1 MENKHP
7 KGYDNPQAWEKFED
21 KPKTIIIDK
30 ESVTNEIIDIDDVI
44 DVEEIQQND
53 DFSDVLQLTEY
64 NDTPNGVA
72 TRDSFVIAE
81 YKDIN
86 VELVQKNHESEAKS
100 FVNKITKF
108 VLDFNDLTL
117 TEEHKSYLKDI
128 GNLQLQHLGD
138 IMYLVDINRQMLN
151 NIISRVNATQAEDY
165 SIINTY
171 NNLVNQHLRLIK
183 ELQTTYKS
191 IPSVMK
197 KMRAE
202 VMCNQE
208 LSEKSQDN
216 DEMITSEFGDT
227 HFNNS
232 KQMLRTLIEKNKEKQ

>member
-7 KGYDNPQAWEKFED
+7 KGYDNPKAWEKFED

-30 ESVTNEIIDIDDVI
+30 DSVQNEIVDIDDI
-44 DVEEIQQND
+44 IYTEEIQND
-53 DFSDVLQLTEY
+53 DFNEVLQLTEY
-64 NDTPNGVA
+64 NDTSTNIA

-86 VELVQKNHESEAKS
+86 VEIVQKSHELEAKK
-100 FVNKITKF
+100 FVSKITKF
-108 VLDFNDLTL
+108 VLEFNDLAL
-117 TEEHKSYLKDI
+117 TEEHKSYLQDI
-128 GNLQLQHLGD
+128 GNLQLQHLSD

-208 LSEKSQDN
+208 LQEKNSDN
-216 DEMITSEFGDT
+216 DEMITSEYGNT

-232 KQMLRTLIEKNKEKQ
+232 KQMLRTLLDKNKESQ